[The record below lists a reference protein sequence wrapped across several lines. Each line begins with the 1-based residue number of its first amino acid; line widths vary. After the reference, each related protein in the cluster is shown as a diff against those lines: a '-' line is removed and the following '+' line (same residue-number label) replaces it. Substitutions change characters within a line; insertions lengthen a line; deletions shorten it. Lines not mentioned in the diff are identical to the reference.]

1 MVAMKR
7 IQADFI
13 LILVAL
19 IWGFAFPAQR
29 FAAPIV
35 GIWWF
40 NGMRFLLAAITLL
53 PLLIKRKRTSAIKN
67 SGMVI
72 LTSLV
77 LASASGL
84 QQAGLQFTS
93 AANAGFIT
101 TLYVVLVPILGLVFF
116 RQKTRPIAW
125 VAALLAAIGAMLLS
139 LGGNGIHFMRGD
151 ILEFL
156 GAVLW
161 GFYFILIDRV
171 VKKVDVV
178 VLAVIQYF
186 IVGVIQI
193 PIGLLVEPFSLSL
206 LHEVWWALAYTG
218 IVSVAIGY
226 TLQATAQRSAPPVDV
241 AIILSLESVFA
252 ALGGYFL
259 LGEILGPLQIVGSVI
274 IFVSVIMVQLPV
286 FGTEKP
292 QLSREG

>member
-1 MVAMKR
+1 MKR
-7 IQADFI
+7 VQADFI

-19 IWGFAFPAQR
+19 IWGLAFPAQR

-40 NGMRFLLAAITLL
+40 NGMRFFLAAIALL
-53 PLLIKRKRTSAIKN
+53 PLLMKNQGKIEIKN
-67 SGMVI
+67 TGLI
-72 LTSLV
+72 IITSLV
-77 LASASGL
+77 LAGASGL
-84 QQAGLQFTS
+84 QQAGLQFTT

-101 TLYVVLVPILGLVFF
+101 TLYVVLVPILGFVFF

-125 VAALLAAIGAMLLS
+125 VAALLAVAGAMLLS
-139 LGGNGIHFMRGD
+139 LGGNGIQFMMGD

-171 VKKVDVV
+171 VKKVDVL
-178 VLAVIQYF
+178 VLAVIQYL
-186 IVGVIQI
+186 IVAVIQI
-193 PIGLLVEPFSLSL
+193 PIGLLIEPISLSL
-206 LHEVWWALAYTG
+206 LLDVWWALAYTG
-218 IVSVAIGY
+218 IVSVAVGY
-226 TLQATAQRSAPPVDV
+226 TLQAAAQMSAPPVDV

-252 ALGGYFL
+252 ALGGFFL

-274 IFVSVIMVQLPV
+274 VFISVIMVQIPV
-286 FGTEKP
+286 FEVMKTKK
-292 QLSREG
+292 RRDV